1 MQRKICEY
9 IHLYR
14 DKLLLKYFLLLVL
27 NMFSLKL
34 KNLIVSFVE
43 EKQKIIDKWVSIAEE

>member
-9 IHLYR
+9 IHWYR

-27 NMFSLKL
+27 NILSLKL